1 MDNTTIILVLF
12 LVIGGYLLTTQQVEG
27 SSAVLL
33 SILLVIVLV
42 IYVMNMSMFQSYTQ
56 VLDSATDSTIAAT
69 IDGSKYSQKS
79 TEYSV
84 STWIYISDWSNRNGQ
99 EKIIMQRKTNT
110 TGDNPSLVLGSFQN
124 DLIINFQTYDVTT
137 VEPTNNKITIPNI
150 SIQKWVNIVV
160 CFGNTNV
167 DTYINGKL
175 VNTFVTNNP
184 QNIQI
189 GAKNQQPASFSIT
202 PNGGFSGSISQCR
215 YYDRL
220 LTPQEAWDIYN
231 KGVNGN
237 FLNQYSASF
246 TFYNKQQPTHFWIF

>member
-1 MDNTTIILVLF
+1 
-12 LVIGGYLLTTQQVEG
+12 
-27 SSAVLL
+27 
-33 SILLVIVLV
+33 
-42 IYVMNMSMFQSYTQ
+42 
-56 VLDSATDSTIAAT
+56 
-69 IDGSKYSQKS
+69 
-79 TEYSV
+79 
-84 STWIYISDWSNRNGQ
+84 
-99 EKIIMQRKTNT
+99 MQRNTNAS
-110 TGDNPSLVLGSFQN
+110 GDNPSLVLGSFQN
-124 DLIINFQTYDVTT
+124 DLIVNFQTYDVKTK
-137 VEPTNNKITIPNI
+137 EPTNNKITIPNI
-150 SIQKWVNIVV
+150 SIQKWVNVTV

-175 VNTFVTNNP
+175 VNTFVTSNP

-189 GAKNQQPASFSIT
+189 TAKSQQPASFSIT

-246 TFYNKQQPTHFWIF
+246 TFYNKQEPTHFWIF